1 MQRRA
6 GHDRAAPAQLTP
18 LRATA
23 LMVGA
28 GVGAGIMAV
37 PFLAER
43 VGLPVLLATLL
54 VAYGAATFIH
64 LMLVEILLRTGEPLQ
79 VIELMHRWVL
89 DGSGRRWLL
98 WLIFGL
104 LSVAFVAALAA
115 YVAAQS
121 EILSEA
127 TGLSPEISQA
137 IIYVIAAGV
146 VFFGLRA
153 VGIFETIGAAAL
165 VGCVV
170 VLALGSLGVRI
181 EVPLRVTGTPTEALA
196 LFGMV
201 MYGYYAFFSVPQVVK
216 GLAPDGRGAARSVAA
231 GLAVNGLL
239 ITIVAI
245 IALAVSEEV
254 TEVAIVGI
262 SEQLG
267 PWAGGVGAIFVFI
280 ALLTTYWAVSLALA
294 DIISE
299 RLGVG
304 FRGSWLVATL
314 PSLLLLYVGAMGFL
328 DWLQLAAGLTAI
340 VIALV
345 TIPMYVNARRNGPVR
360 EPDWSLGRWGSR
372 GMLGLALLAT
382 VLMAIGALL
391 EA

>member
-1 MQRRA
+1 MSVEA
-6 GHDRAAPAQLTP
+6 GQTRVAPQLTL

-37 PFLAER
+37 PYLAQR
-43 VGLPVLLATLL
+43 VGLTVLLAIL
-54 VAYGAATFIH
+54 VIAYVAATFIH

-79 VIELMHRWVL
+79 VIELMRRWVL
-89 DGSGRRWLL
+89 DGPGRRWLL

-104 LSVAFVAALAA
+104 LTVAFIAALAA

-121 EILSEA
+121 EILSDA
-127 TGLSPEISQA
+127 TGLSPELSQA
-137 IIYVIAAGV
+137 LIYVISAGV

-153 VGIFETIGAAAL
+153 VGIFEMVGALAL
-165 VGCVV
+165 IGCVI

-181 EVPLRVTGTPTEALA
+181 ELPFRATGTPTEALA

-216 GLAPDGRGAARSVAA
+216 GLAPDGRAAARAVTA
-231 GLAVNGLL
+231 GLAVNGIL
-239 ITIVAI
+239 IAVVAI
-245 IALAVSEEV
+245 IALGVSEEV
-254 TEVAIVGI
+254 TEVAMVGI
-262 SEQLG
+262 ADQLG
-267 PWAGGVGAIFVFI
+267 PWAGGVGAVFVFI
-280 ALLTTYWAVSLALA
+280 ALLTSYWAVSLALA

-299 RLGVG
+299 RLGLG
-304 FRGSWLVATL
+304 FRGSWLMATL

-345 TIPMYVNARRNGPVR
+345 TVPMYVNARRDGPVR
-360 EPDWSLGRWGSR
+360 SPDWSLGRWGGR
-372 GMLGLALLAT
+372 GMLALALLAT
-382 VLMAIGALL
+382 VLMALGALL
-391 EA
+391 DA